1 MSMIKSSNP
10 AFGDKIWKNV
20 DYTISAPMTMQGTV
34 NKTLISLLLV
44 VASALYV
51 WDMYMQGGNVTPIM
65 MGGFLGGFA
74 IAMVTIF
81 KNDWAKYTVPLYAV
95 FEGAALGGI
104 SAMFEVQYPGLPMQA
119 VALTFGT
126 FLVMLF
132 AFKAKIIRAT
142 ERFKSVIIAAMGG
155 IIVVY
160 VLGFVMSLFGSSPF
174 TYGNSLMSIG
184 FSLVVVVVAAFSLIL
199 DFDFIEKGVQQQLP
213 KNYEWMGAFGLLV
226 TLVWLYMEMLRLL
239 SKIASR
245 N

>member
-1 MSMIKSSNP
+1 MALLKSSNP

-20 DYTISAPMTMQGTV
+20 DFAYTTPMTLQGTI
-34 NKTLISLLLV
+34 NKTLISLMLV
-44 VASALYV
+44 IASALYV
-51 WDMYMQGGNVTPIM
+51 WDMYMQGASINGIM
-65 MGGFLGGFA
+65 IGGFIGGFVV
-74 IAMVTIF
+74 AMVTIF
-81 KNDWAKYTVPLYAV
+81 KNEWAKYTVPLYAV
-95 FEGAALGGI
+95 LEGAALGGI

-132 AFKAKIIRAT
+132 AYKAGVIKAT
-142 ERFKSVIIAAMGG
+142 EKFKSVMIAAMGG
-155 IIVVY
+155 IMVVY
-160 VLGFVMSLFGSSPF
+160 LISFVMSMFGSTPF

-184 FSLVVVVVAAFSLIL
+184 FSLVVVVIAALSLIL
-199 DFDFIEKGVQQQLP
+199 DFDSIEKGVQHQLP

-239 SKIASR
+239 SKISSR